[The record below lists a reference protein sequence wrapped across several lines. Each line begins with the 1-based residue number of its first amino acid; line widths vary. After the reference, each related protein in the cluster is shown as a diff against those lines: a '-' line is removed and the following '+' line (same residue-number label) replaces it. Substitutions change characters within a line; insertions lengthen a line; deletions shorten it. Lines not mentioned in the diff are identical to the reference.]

1 MNFADTS
8 FLHNTSASDYYHSF
22 NLPFSLLKG
31 WNYFSC
37 LLYLKFFYFLI
48 SWEIWITVHFPMKKI
63 LLKVNNTLIIRPSEI
78 CSILTKKNTNVTI
91 TTLWWC
97 LYYQLSTNVTLF
109 LNVSSVELE
118 QLIYLLNYYYKT
130 NVFWEQNLNK
140 DFARKITIKI
150 Q

>member
-1 MNFADTS
+1 
-8 FLHNTSASDYYHSF
+8 
-22 NLPFSLLKG
+22 
-31 WNYFSC
+31 
-37 LLYLKFFYFLI
+37 
-48 SWEIWITVHFPMKKI
+48 MKKI

-78 CSILTKKNTNVTI
+78 CLILTKKNTNVTT

>member
-1 MNFADTS
+1 
-8 FLHNTSASDYYHSF
+8 
-22 NLPFSLLKG
+22 
-31 WNYFSC
+31 
-37 LLYLKFFYFLI
+37 
-48 SWEIWITVHFPMKKI
+48 MKKI